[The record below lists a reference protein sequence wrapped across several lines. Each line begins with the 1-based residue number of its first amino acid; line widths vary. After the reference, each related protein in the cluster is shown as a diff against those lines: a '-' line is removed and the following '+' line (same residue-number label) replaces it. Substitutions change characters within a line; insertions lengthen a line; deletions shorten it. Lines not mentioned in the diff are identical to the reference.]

1 MENLVLESS
10 TQHHWTLQKIK
21 ETYQFI
27 QPINNGLLYIKFKE
41 NNPRKMSERVI
52 FEGGKKGKDS
62 YKLISKDEGYF
73 I

>member
-1 MENLVLESS
+1 MKNPILESS
-10 TQHHWTLQKIK
+10 PEQHWTLQKIK

-27 QPINNGLLYIKFKE
+27 QPVNNGLLCIKFKE
-41 NNPRKMSERVI
+41 DNPRKMSECVI